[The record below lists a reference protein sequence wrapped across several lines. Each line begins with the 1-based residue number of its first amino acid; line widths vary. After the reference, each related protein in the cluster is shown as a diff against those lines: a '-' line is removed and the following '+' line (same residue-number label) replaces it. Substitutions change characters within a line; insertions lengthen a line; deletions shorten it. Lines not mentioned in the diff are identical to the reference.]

1 MRYPT
6 ALLLFLVVCVAA
18 AQETSVAV
26 FLESDHNA
34 PALVLNSLQREVED
48 AVGPSGIHI
57 YWHAMEASQ
66 FTQVYERIA
75 KVRLRGDCR
84 ANALPSGSAKS
95 EPLGETQ
102 VVEGKVLPIA
112 IVRCDSVR
120 RLIGRTLLAAHFDQ
134 RDELLGRA
142 LGRVMAH
149 ELFHILLRTTDHGR
163 DGLARAAQSSG
174 DLVADRRRFRE
185 REEKRLSEPPTVDAG
200 GSPESGR

>member
-1 MRYPT
+1 MRYRT

-34 PALVLNSLQREVED
+34 PALVLSSLQREVED
-48 AVGPSGIHI
+48 AVGPAGIHI

-75 KVRLRGDCR
+75 RVRLGGQCR
-84 ANALPSGSAKS
+84 ADALPPGGKP

-112 IVRCDSVR
+112 LIRCDSVR
-120 RLIGRTLLAAHFDQ
+120 RLIGRTLLAAHADQ

-149 ELFHILLRTTDHGR
+149 ELFHILLRTTDHGH

-174 DLVADRRRFRE
+174 DLVADRRRFSE
-185 REEKRLSEPPTVDAG
+185 REEKRLSEPPTVDTP